1 MGSAGKSTRYSTR
14 KTLNIEPIEVYSD
27 PETDLYG
34 YATYDFEYTDRNTLQ
49 QKEAAAA
56 LVPLLQ
62 KKNLR
67 RDRENPD
74 ILIFLEFYSDR
85 RDQYVPPTEQLVTRY
100 RYGWSYGDGWR
111 TRQYIESETAGN
123 YTRTEYLSRLTI
135 TMFDAEKARL
145 GSKTPPVIWSAGYD
159 VLYEK
164 RAVLKDFMRN
174 IGGAMLA
181 CFPVKNVDRTEHC
194 TYWHTGIVFDRAV
207 AGRVA
212 AVFPGSPAEQAGIP
226 GPENSSQATN
236 RRPPDSTA

>member
-1 MGSAGKSTRYSTR
+1 M
-14 KTLNIEPIEVYSD
+14 E
-27 PETDLYG
+27 
-34 YATYDFEYTDRNTLQ
+34 
-49 QKEAAAA
+49 
-56 LVPLLQ
+56 
-62 KKNLR
+62 LR
-67 RDRENPD
+67 RRVENP
-74 ILIFLEFYSDR
+74 
-85 RDQYVPPTEQLVTRY
+85 
-100 RYGWSYGDGWR
+100 
-111 TRQYIESETAGN
+111 QYIESETAGN

-212 AVFPGSPAEQAGIP
+212 AVFPGRPASGPAS